1 MFTFNYSLNV
11 LKVAFFALI
20 INVIPAVNE
29 HKKEKMVEHSRA
41 KTLNSIFFS
50 QTIRQSEKKKKD
62 VHSLP
67 YLYWMM
73 TACGQMYCIVHK

>member
-50 QTIRQSEKKKKD
+50 QTIRQSEKKKKRC
-62 VHSLP
+62 SLTTLSLLDDDSMRTNV
-67 YLYWMM
+67 LYSP
-73 TACGQMYCIVHK
+73 